1 MNNPLKAQLQSTE
14 RTRGIVFLSLL
25 CTLAALTFRTTL
37 PSDISAQARNGATTK
52 VHFSDYRVLFDRDGT
67 GYPASSAS
75 FVYRDGKLSMIFQKA
90 SDGDSGLQASL
101 TESPNLGKTWS
112 QPVPFGPAVSDK
124 KTAFQACHFSGVSAK
139 GTLVL
144 GGFFN
149 PSGIQTSGEGINW
162 RPNTALIGR
171 QPRRDQNIEWTRYE
185 SGTFLGEQFV
195 ERGIVTR
202 KGRIVLA
209 IWGSARKGDNW
220 QCGVLLSDDDGKT
233 WRYRQV
239 GYTSDLAL
247 RDRAAEPVGYN
258 EQTLFEAHDG
268 TLISMIRGRQKLA
281 QLTDGRPRET
291 YFSRSISKDV
301 GETWS
306 TPEVTNIAG
315 TGATGVGLVL
325 PDGSL
330 LLAARIPHHVETTWI
345 RPVDPKLY
353 GLHLARSFDLGK
365 TWQTEKLLQHDPEH
379 TEFDNYYNTMNGQ
392 FIQLSANRWI
402 YAFGQFDMRRKI
414 HRMLALDLS
423 WK

>member
-1 MNNPLKAQLQSTE
+1 M
-14 RTRGIVFLSLL
+14 
-25 CTLAALTFRTTL
+25 
-37 PSDISAQARNGATTK
+37 
-52 VHFSDYRVLFDRDGT
+52 
-67 GYPASSAS
+67 
-75 FVYRDGKLSMIFQKA
+75 YRDGKLSMVFQKA
-90 SDGDSGLQASL
+90 SDGDSGLQTSL
-101 TESPNLGKTWS
+101 TESLDLGKTWT
-112 QPVPFGPAVSDK
+112 QPVPFGPAVVDA
-124 KTAFQACHFSGVSAK
+124 KTGFQACHFSGVSAK
-139 GTLVL
+139 GTLIIS
-144 GGFFN
+144 GFFN

-171 QPRRDQNIEWTRYE
+171 QPRRDRDVAWTRYE

-195 ERGIVTR
+195 ERGVVTR
-202 KGRIVLA
+202 NGRIVLA
-209 IWGSARKGDNW
+209 IWGSAKKGDNW

-239 GYTSDLAL
+239 GYASDLAL

-258 EQTLFEAHDG
+258 EQSLFEAHDG

-281 QLTDGRPRET
+281 QLKDGRPRET
-291 YFSRSISKDV
+291 YFSRSISRDE
-301 GETWS
+301 GETWLV
-306 TPEVTNIAG
+306 PEITNIAG

-345 RPVDPKLY
+345 RPANPKLY

-365 TWQTEKLLQHDPEH
+365 TWQTEKLLQRDPEH

-392 FIQLSANRWI
+392 FIQLSASRWI

-414 HRMLALDLS
+414 HRMLAIDLS
-423 WK
+423 WE